1 MVQLSHPYVTTGKT
15 IALTIWT
22 FVSKVMSLL
31 FTTLS
36 RLVKAFLP
44 RSKHLLIS
52 WLKSPSAEI
61 LEPPKIKPLSFHCFP
76 ICDFGAQEN
85 KICHSFHFFPFY
97 LPWRDGTRCHDL
109 SFFFECWVISQ
120 LFHPRQMSHPGR
132 LACPDHTAA
141 SSLITWDQQP
151 CTRGQLGPP
160 LPSTTL
166 ACKIT
171 SINSLTTQGLDTIVT
186 STSFWGALMQIDW
199 FTSSRSHSWKR
210 AECNRK

>member
-1 MVQLSHPYVTTGKT
+1 MERWDQ
-15 IALTIWT
+15 
-22 FVSKVMSLL
+22 M
-31 FTTLS
+31 
-36 RLVKAFLP
+36 
-44 RSKHLLIS
+44 
-52 WLKSPSAEI
+52 
-61 LEPPKIKPLSFHCFP
+61 
-76 ICDFGAQEN
+76 
-85 KICHSFHFFPFY
+85 
-97 LPWRDGTRCHDL
+97 PW
-109 SFFFECWVISQ
+109 SQFFFFECWVISQ

-210 AECNRK
+210 AECNRKQFLPCDYALLSQPAVLWTWEPFPRVTQTIWLE